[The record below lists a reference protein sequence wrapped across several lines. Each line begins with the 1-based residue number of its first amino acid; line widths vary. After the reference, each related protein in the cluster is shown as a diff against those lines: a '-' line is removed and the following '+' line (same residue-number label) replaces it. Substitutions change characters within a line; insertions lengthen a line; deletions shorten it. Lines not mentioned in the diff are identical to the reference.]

1 LKQQKIMAPIIER
14 KNIDLTPL
22 KNAKLPIIFVV
33 GGPGSGKGTQCA
45 KIVDKYNLTHLSSG
59 DLLRSE
65 VNSGSE
71 RGGQLKDIMASGEL
85 VALEIVLDLV
95 KEAML
100 EAIKK
105 GSRGFLIDGYPR
117 DVRQGEIFEAEI
129 MPCELVIFFDVS
141 DETMMQRLLGR
152 GQTSGRVDDNK
163 ETITKRLDTFHK
175 QTQPVI
181 DYYKAKNKLVQIH
194 AEGKVDD
201 IFAEVDKALQKL
213 FV

>member
-1 LKQQKIMAPIIER
+1 
-14 KNIDLTPL
+14 
-22 KNAKLPIIFVV
+22 
-33 GGPGSGKGTQCA
+33 
-45 KIVDKYNLTHLSSG
+45 
-59 DLLRSE
+59 
-65 VNSGSE
+65 
-71 RGGQLKDIMASGEL
+71 MASGEL

-141 DETMMQRLLGR
+141 DETMIQRLLGR
-152 GQTSGRVDDNK
+152 GQTSGRVDDNR

>member
-1 LKQQKIMAPIIER
+1 MAPIIER

-59 DLLRSE
+59 DLLRAE

-152 GQTSGRVDDNK
+152 GQTSGRVDDNR

-175 QTQPVI
+175 QTQP
-181 DYYKAKNKLVQIH
+181 IH

-201 IFAEVDKALQKL
+201 IFAEVDKALKKL